1 MRYKLLG
8 RSGLRVS
15 ELCFGTM
22 TFGTDWGWGADKAT
36 SQTMFDMFA
45 EAGGNFIDTA
55 NLYTNGTSEEFVGE
69 FIKADRDHFVVA
81 TKYTLTPA
89 QNQGR
94 EEKRPNYTGNS
105 RKNMVQAVEHSL
117 KRLDVDVID
126 ILYVHAWDF
135 MTPVEEVMRGMDD
148 LVRAGKVMY
157 VAASDTPAWII
168 AEANTRADLMG
179 WSRFLGIQAPYNLLQ
194 RDLERAIMPMAR
206 HHDMAVLPWGIL
218 SGGVLTGKFLT
229 EVKEATRINP
239 ETLNLSEQ
247 KIAIVKEVVA
257 IAEELGKTP
266 ASVAINWVRQQQH
279 RAQVIP
285 ILGAR
290 TAPQLQAN
298 LDVLEWQLEDAHL
311 KRLDKV
317 SDFEIGFPQGFIAGN
332 PFIYGHT
339 YDQIDDHR
347 KWQPVPT
354 YTE

>member
-1 MRYKLLG
+1 
-8 RSGLRVS
+8 
-15 ELCFGTM
+15 
-22 TFGTDWGWGADKAT
+22 
-36 SQTMFDMFA
+36 
-45 EAGGNFIDTA
+45 
-55 NLYTNGTSEEFVGE
+55 
-69 FIKADRDHFVVA
+69 
-81 TKYTLTPA
+81 
-89 QNQGR
+89 
-94 EEKRPNYTGNS
+94 EKRPNYMGNS

-117 KRLDVDVID
+117 RRLDVDVID
-126 ILYVHAWDF
+126 ILYIHAWDF

-179 WSRFLGIQAPYNLLQ
+179 WSRFLGIQAPYSLMG

-218 SGGVLTGKFLT
+218 NGGVLTGKFLT
-229 EVKEATRINP
+229 EVKESTRINP

-247 KIAIVKEVVA
+247 KLAIVKEVVA

-279 RAQVIP
+279 RAQIIP

-290 TAPQLQAN
+290 TESQLQAN
-298 LDVLEWQLEDAHL
+298 LDVLEWELEEAHL

-317 SDFEIGFPQGFIAGN
+317 SDFELGFPQSFIAGN
-332 PFIYGHT
+332 PYIYGHV

-347 KWQPVPT
+347 KLQPVPT
-354 YTE
+354 FTE